1 MSLLLSKAPA
11 GIEAKG
17 ARFAIREIHY
27 FQFRRVI
34 KLLPN
39 RLDVGSVWDQTCIH
53 QHQLLYLIITKT
65 KAEQL
70 SQEHKYKIV
79 KKFPELKHTLHK
91 ALLILFSPNLELHD
105 FSDHRFLLLSL
116 QHQLLPDNFPYERL
130 ERQ

>member
-1 MSLLLSKAPA
+1 MSSLLLSKAPA

-27 FQFRRVI
+27 FQFRRLI

-70 SQEHKYKIV
+70 SQEWLVMNAHALKGANIGIDVVDATNAAQGASDIV
-79 KKFPELKHTLHK
+79 LTE
-91 ALLILFSPNLELHD
+91 S
-105 FSDHRFLLLSL
+105 
-116 QHQLLPDNFPYERL
+116 
-130 ERQ
+130 

>member
-1 MSLLLSKAPA
+1 MK
-11 GIEAKG
+11 
-17 ARFAIREIHY
+17 
-27 FQFRRVI
+27 VI

-79 KKFPELKHTLHK
+79 KKFPELKHVCRMAGYMTLVTIVFFCSAYSTNFFLITFHMRDLRGNEHEMMC
-91 ALLILFSPNLELHD
+91 AL
-105 FSDHRFLLLSL
+105 
-116 QHQLLPDNFPYERL
+116 
-130 ERQ
+130 

>member
-1 MSLLLSKAPA
+1 MV
-11 GIEAKG
+11 GIIADPKG

-27 FQFRRVI
+27 FQFRRLI

-70 SQEHKYKIV
+70 SQGYTSTKIV

-91 ALLILFSPNLELHD
+91 ALLILFSPNLELHG

-130 ERQ
+130 EKQ